1 MNKPV
6 IGLTASHDL
15 LTDDLKMGHFY
26 IDAIRKNGAIPL
38 VLPLTLDEE
47 EAGQLADT
55 LDGFLFSG
63 GPDVHPFLFGE
74 ETLAGCGDFSPLRDS
89 SELLLLSQVYERKK
103 PVLGICRGAQLIN
116 IALGGDIYQ
125 DIFSQLSGRVPI
137 AHRQPF
143 NATHPAHRVAVEAG
157 SRLAQIS
164 GHPQCRPLPDGLRPC
179 FGRHHRSGGTA
190 RTSVSDRGPVASR
203 AAGRKVFTC
212 RPSFLRFYKGLP
224 ESLTAKLRFRG
235 YSGVLQYAPTITR
248 TPHAQVTAFNN
259 RPQQK
264 QVKACFR
271 FGRIFSF

>member
-74 ETLAGCGDFSPLRDS
+74 ETLAGRS
-89 SELLLLSQVYERKK
+89 
-103 PVLGICRGAQLIN
+103 
-116 IALGGDIYQ
+116 
-125 DIFSQLSGRVPI
+125 RVPAGADI
-137 AHRQPF
+137 GIPL
-143 NATHPAHRVAVEAG
+143 AG
-157 SRLAQIS
+157 SQQPSSS

-190 RTSVSDRGPVASR
+190 RTPVSARGPVASR

>member
-125 DIFSQLSGRVPI
+125 DIFHSFQDAFRLP
-137 AHRQPF
+137 
-143 NATHPAHRVAVEAG
+143 TG
-157 SRLAQIS
+157 SRLTQRI
-164 GHPQCRPLPDGLRPC
+164 RPTG
-179 FGRHHRSGGTA
+179 
-190 RTSVSDRGPVASR
+190 
-203 AAGRKVFTC
+203 
-212 RPSFLRFYKGLP
+212 
-224 ESLTAKLRFRG
+224 
-235 YSGVLQYAPTITR
+235 
-248 TPHAQVTAFNN
+248 
-259 RPQQK
+259 
-264 QVKACFR
+264 
-271 FGRIFSF
+271 

>member
-55 LDGFLFSG
+55 LD
-63 GPDVHPFLFGE
+63 
-74 ETLAGCGDFSPLRDS
+74 DFSPLRDS

-125 DIFSQLSGRVPI
+125 DIFSQLSGRIPI

-164 GHPQCRPLPDGLRPC
+164 ESLSLEVNSLHHQAIRNVAPCLTVCGRASDGIIEAVEQPGHPFLLGVQWHPEQLAGKYS
-179 FGRHHRSGGTA
+179 HA
-190 RTSVSDRGPVASR
+190 DRLFS
-203 AAGRKVFTC
+203 
-212 RPSFLRFYKGLP
+212 
-224 ESLTAKLRFRG
+224 
-235 YSGVLQYAPTITR
+235 
-248 TPHAQVTAFNN
+248 AFI
-259 RPQQK
+259 
-264 QVKACFR
+264 KACR
-271 FGRIFSF
+271 KA

>member
-15 LTDDLKMGHFY
+15 STDDLKMGHFY

-47 EAGQLADT
+47 EAGPLADT

-143 NATHPAHRVAVEAG
+143 NATHPAHRVAVETG

-164 GHPQCRPLPDGLRPC
+164 ESLSLEVNSLHHQAIRNVAPCLTVCGRASDGIIEAVEQPGHPFLLGVQWHPEQLAGKYS
-179 FGRHHRSGGTA
+179 HA
-190 RTSVSDRGPVASR
+190 DRLFS
-203 AAGRKVFTC
+203 
-212 RPSFLRFYKGLP
+212 
-224 ESLTAKLRFRG
+224 
-235 YSGVLQYAPTITR
+235 
-248 TPHAQVTAFNN
+248 AFI
-259 RPQQK
+259 
-264 QVKACFR
+264 KACR
-271 FGRIFSF
+271 KA